1 MNVVSHM
8 VAEKTCLGYLTPFS
22 STVANLPTNL
32 NAVQVGSSSF
42 RVSWTPSGT
51 VTGYQ
56 VYWSGVG
63 GSDSG
68 NMSAGAGDTAV
79 TITGR
84 TPDLTYDVT
93 IVALS
98 DHLPSP
104 VVGSVMVT
112 LGKSHKC

>member
-1 MNVVSHM
+1 MLRLSDSFPLI
-8 VAEKTCLGYLTPFS
+8 AAGS
-22 STVANLPTNL
+22 PTNL
-32 NAVQVGSSSF
+32 NAEQVGSNSV
-42 RVSWTPSGT
+42 RVSWMPPAT

-63 GSDSG
+63 GSGSG

-79 TITGR
+79 TITGL
-84 TPDLTYDVT
+84 TPGLTYDVT

-104 VVGSVMVT
+104 VVGPVMVT
-112 LGKSHKC
+112 LGETHNY